1 MVECFW
7 CDTFYDESVV
17 QKCPNC
23 MSGVNNPVREW
34 TDDFGNKLVNVH
46 AEGEC
51 KNATACPIHSP
62 SQNSMRDYSQHWR
75 YDRSFMER
83 ICVHGVGHPDPDDT
97 GADPVH
103 GCDGCCSNEAP

>member
-17 QKCPNC
+17 KKCPNC
-23 MSGVNNPVREW
+23 SSKTSAAISEW
-34 TDDFGNKLVNVH
+34 TDSFGNKLVNVH
-46 AEGEC
+46 EVGSC
-51 KNATACPIHSP
+51 RDATACPIHSP
-62 SQNSMRDYSQHWR
+62 SQHSMRDYSQHWR

-83 ICVHGVGHPDPDDT
+83 ICAHGIGHPDPDDS

-103 GCDGCCSNEAP
+103 ACDGCCMSEAP